1 MLQTLWPPCKWY
13 LNLNDKNDTNVSKYK
28 FICQKTSLS
37 TKPRIRTGNTWWKL
51 NWTKWPINEVEVQRT
66 NGGLTW
72 NQRNRRGKNLSFLTC
87 LVHHRGIKGYL
98 FKKNTKPFHFIPT
111 KTLTNFQCTELEK
124 PNSLLHRRIIHRGKS
139 KTSGPELAIYL
150 HLKDK
155 GHTFED
161 NEIYI
166 LERRNMVWER
176 HQRSHTC
183 PSRKPFPQQRL
194 GPQAQS
200 VSMVPFNPSPGG

>member
-13 LNLNDKNDTNVSKYK
+13 LNLNNKNDTNVSKYK

-87 LVHHRGIKGYL
+87 LVHHRGVKGYL

-124 PNSLLHRRIIHRGKS
+124 PNSLLHRGIIQKQNLRTRISHLPSSKGQRTHIWRQWDIHFRKKKHGLREAPEKPHMS
-139 KTSGPELAIYL
+139 K
-150 HLKDK
+150 
-155 GHTFED
+155 
-161 NEIYI
+161 
-166 LERRNMVWER
+166 
-176 HQRSHTC
+176 
-183 PSRKPFPQQRL
+183 
-194 GPQAQS
+194 
-200 VSMVPFNPSPGG
+200 